1 MEQKRENFLLLH
13 SVAES
18 YTIKYKKKTD
28 EGKPK
33 PAFETILTLVEE
45 REVEK

>member
-1 MEQKRENFLLLH
+1 MEQKTKNFLLLH

-18 YTIKYKKKTD
+18 YTTKYKKKTD

-33 PAFETILTLVEE
+33 SAFEEILTLTEE
-45 REVEK
+45 HEVGK